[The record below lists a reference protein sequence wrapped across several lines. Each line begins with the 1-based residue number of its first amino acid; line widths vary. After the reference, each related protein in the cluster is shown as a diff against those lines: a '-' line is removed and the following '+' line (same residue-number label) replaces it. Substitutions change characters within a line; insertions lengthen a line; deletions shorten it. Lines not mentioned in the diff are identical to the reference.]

1 MSITETPPSAR
12 SRGWTRLVRGAVD
25 LALPASCLAC
35 GRAGEGG
42 GHLGLC
48 LACRGRL
55 KRPAPGC
62 GRCGEAIPAAAVG
75 GLPRPT
81 ESRLCGGCRR
91 DPPPFVALVV
101 PWSYRGPIA
110 AVVRALKFGRLEY
123 LGAHLSQDL
132 AAEIARAVALD
143 DGRGWDAVVP
153 VPLHWR
159 RRWVR
164 GYNQAERIAR
174 PLARRLGLPF
184 VEALRRRRATPP
196 QTGLDRKR
204 RLESPRRAFAPRRRR
219 GGRPRSGRAILVDDV
234 ATTGATLRAAAHA
247 LRGAGFEEVLAV
259 AAARTP
265 DEPAW

>member
-12 SRGWTRLVRGAVD
+12 SRGWARLVRGAVD

-35 GRAGEGG
+35 ARAGEGG

-62 GRCGEAIPAAAVG
+62 GRCGEAIPAAAVHG
-75 GLPRPT
+75 APRPAGGW
-81 ESRLCGGCRR
+81 LCGGCRQ
-91 DPPPFVALVV
+91 DPPPFVRLVV
-101 PWSYRGPIA
+101 SWSYEEPIA
-110 AVVRALKFGRLEY
+110 AVVRALKFGRLDY
-123 LGAHLSQDL
+123 LGAHLARDL
-132 AAEIARAVALD
+132 AEEIARAVPAD
-143 DGRGWDAVVP
+143 DERGWDAVVP

-159 RRWVR
+159 RRWAR

-204 RLESPRRAFAPRRRR
+204 RLAGPRGAFAPRRRR
-219 GGRPRSGRAILVDDV
+219 SARPGAGRAILVDDV
-234 ATTGATLRAAAHA
+234 TTTGATLRAAAHA
-247 LRGAGFEEVLAV
+247 LRSAGFDEVLAV

-265 DEPAW
+265 DEPTW